1 MPSRGVERAPGD
13 RLAPGMAI
21 VTRKSRAPPG
31 THLGEG
37 GRGSSRAVPGLM
49 AGSPTARGRPGR
61 VTVPTP
67 SPAAKRS
74 AATQAARRTLDLD
87 DGAMSDVRVIAGV
100 LDDRGHRLAL
110 ALLMAREREGRGLAL
125 GESDRDGVRKAARDE
140 GRAGC
145 LRGGRGAGARR
156 PPVAQGSRRFF
167 QVRHRPDRSLHTHR
181 ISIKT
186 VYQTSGNQ
194 WIDGQHA
201 YRLGT
206 RFPGLPLR

>member
-1 MPSRGVERAPGD
+1 MPSAAVERAPGD
-13 RLAPGMAI
+13 RLAPGNGDRDQEVESAA
-21 VTRKSRAPPG
+21 RY
-31 THLGEG
+31 HLGEG
-37 GRGSSRAVPGLM
+37 GADDGARSGIDGGLPDREGQARPCHGADAL
-49 AGSPTARGRPGR
+49 AGGEAKPATHGRP
-61 VTVPTP
+61 
-67 SPAAKRS
+67 ADAH
-74 AATQAARRTLDLD
+74 LD
-87 DGAMSDVRVIAGV
+87 DGAMSDVGVIAGI

-125 GESDRDGVRKAARDE
+125 GESDRDGIRKAARDE

-206 RFPGLPLR
+206 QFPGLPLR